1 MFKNVYH
8 DPQKNKI
15 HLWESKNGKT
25 VYSCLDHKAT
35 YYVKDTTETS
45 DITDIYGTRVVKKF
59 AESKKALAQI
69 RKAVKTYESD
79 ISEEV
84 KFLHD
89 RYGDSDERTSS
100 SDYNTVA
107 LDIEIESQNEF
118 PKPELAK
125 YPINLITIN
134 FINRGKV
141 WTIGNRSYT
150 GDSELV
156 KNYECVEDEKQ
167 LLTRFIEVWRRSKID
182 IVTGWNVDTFD
193 LQYIINRC
201 KNLNVD
207 CSDLS
212 PVGKVEVKKNGKCF
226 IAGITILDYIDL
238 YKKFSFTPQP
248 SYKLEYICQYELKK
262 GKKHY
267 EGSIF
272 DIYKNDWNLF
282 VEYNIVDTILIG
294 DLEAK
299 RKFIDLA
306 INLCTESRTPLE
318 KVCSPISLIE
328 GYILKFLHRQNMI
341 MPDRLGSEESEYDE
355 SDEDDELLGGYVEA
369 HPGFYKFLLAF
380 DVESLYPHMIMMLN
394 VSPETK
400 IKNPESFDGLIKT
413 PVDGVFYHKDRKGV
427 LADIV
432 ETIFK
437 ERKTFKTKMFE
448 AEKDGNEELTEYYD
462 SMQMNRK
469 ILINCFHKDT
479 DIMTPSGIKKVKDV
493 REGELVYSMN
503 RETRKVEL
511 KPVEKTFKG
520 FYDGKLV
527 KFESGRSTLRM
538 TPDHKM
544 IYCQGKSKDIREM
557 VASKVMDLKYGYVP
571 CHKKMDYAHEEYI
584 YLTEYVN
591 HNDYYCVLHKDI
603 DTRKAKQE
611 FQYLFGSDAPIITDI
626 GHGSRKRMKYIIGIP
641 DRSKIDKLEE
651 NGYRVHIKHKRDI
664 KCVHQPVKLSM
675 KDFSSFVGWYLAEG
689 CARSG
694 ELKRYGRNV
703 SGVSKF
709 ISISQYVEANPV
721 NHAEICD
728 LMSRI
733 ASKVRI
739 TDRSI
744 TMSSDAMYDIIVE
757 NFGKKF
763 EKRIYKTELG
773 DKLIKEDLHTSMYKG
788 DGNKFRNRYTITTKN
803 RPFMEDYCRL
813 VTELG
818 GTPKVFGDQN
828 SSVYR
833 IVNLKTNV
841 RISESYFSTED
852 YKDFVYCL
860 SVKDNHTVL
869 VGENGSFM
877 WCGQCVYGVL
887 GNKFFHFYDNDNAS
901 VITAGGREL
910 IQFMSQSAN
919 SYFEKFL
926 PKTIAKTY
934 PECVISKAPERSVH
948 VVDTDSNYVSIAPFY
963 EAYVAGGGSMEFM
976 DFANDIDSKILTPFF
991 NRLIGM
997 YCTKFN
1003 IENKINFKREK
1014 IILKMFVQA
1023 KKKYITQIIAN
1034 EKTIYD
1040 TPEIKITGLE
1050 TRKSDLPK
1058 FCKDGLLEMFDS
1070 MFTED
1075 CPNEEKMLAI
1085 VRKYQKI
1092 HKNAAVEDIAIP
1104 KGVKDYKK
1112 YSIDFSEGMRYLPS
1126 TPIHNRASINHNYM
1140 VQKYRL
1146 PFREIDDGAK
1156 IKYVFLK
1163 ENNEIRQNV
1172 IAFDDQWPEKFNSL
1186 FTIDRNT
1193 LFEKSF
1199 LEIAQRIFDVLGFRT
1214 ISLKES
1220 KLGNF
1225 IKRTE

>member
-15 HLWESKNGKT
+15 HLWESKHGKT
-25 VYSCLDHKAT
+25 VYSCLDHKAA
-35 YYVKDTTETS
+35 YYVKDPTDTS
-45 DITDIYGTRVVKKF
+45 DITDIYGTRVIKKF
-59 AESKKALAQI
+59 AESKKALSQI

-84 KFLHD
+84 KFLHA
-89 RYGDSDERTSS
+89 RYGDSEERVPS

-107 LDIEIESQNEF
+107 LDIEIEVVGEF

-141 WTIGNRSYT
+141 WTIGNRPYT
-150 GDSELV
+150 GNSELV

-212 PVGKVEVKKNGKCF
+212 PVGKAEVKKNGKCF

-267 EGSIF
+267 DGSIF
-272 DIYKNDWNLF
+272 DIYKTDWNLF

-294 DLEAK
+294 DLEGK

-318 KVCSPISLIE
+318 KVVSSIWVIE
-328 GYILKFLHRQNMI
+328 GYILRYLHRYNKI
-341 MPDRLGSEESEYDE
+341 MPDRQSLEESEYEE
-355 SDEDDELLGGYVEA
+355 SDDDEELLGGYVEA
-369 HPGFYKFLLAF
+369 HPGFYKYLLSF
-380 DVESLYPHMIMMLN
+380 DVESLYPHMIMMFN
-394 VSPETK
+394 ISPETK
-400 IKNPESFDGLIKT
+400 IKNPESFDDLIKT
-413 PVDGVFYHKDRKGV
+413 PIDGVYYSKKIGI
-427 LADIV
+427 LPEIV

-437 ERKTFKTKMFE
+437 ERKAFKTKMFE

-462 SMQMNRK
+462 SMQMVRK
-469 ILINCFHKDT
+469 ILIN
-479 DIMTPSGIKKVKDV
+479 S
-493 REGELVYSMN
+493 
-503 RETRKVEL
+503 
-511 KPVEKTFKG
+511 
-520 FYDGKLV
+520 
-527 KFESGRSTLRM
+527 
-538 TPDHKM
+538 
-544 IYCQGKSKDIREM
+544 
-557 VASKVMDLKYGYVP
+557 
-571 CHKKMDYAHEEYI
+571 
-584 YLTEYVN
+584 
-591 HNDYYCVLHKDI
+591 
-603 DTRKAKQE
+603 
-611 FQYLFGSDAPIITDI
+611 
-626 GHGSRKRMKYIIGIP
+626 
-641 DRSKIDKLEE
+641 
-651 NGYRVHIKHKRDI
+651 
-664 KCVHQPVKLSM
+664 
-675 KDFSSFVGWYLAEG
+675 
-689 CARSG
+689 
-694 ELKRYGRNV
+694 
-703 SGVSKF
+703 
-709 ISISQYVEANPV
+709 
-721 NHAEICD
+721 
-728 LMSRI
+728 
-733 ASKVRI
+733 
-739 TDRSI
+739 
-744 TMSSDAMYDIIVE
+744 
-757 NFGKKF
+757 
-763 EKRIYKTELG
+763 
-773 DKLIKEDLHTSMYKG
+773 
-788 DGNKFRNRYTITTKN
+788 
-803 RPFMEDYCRL
+803 
-813 VTELG
+813 
-818 GTPKVFGDQN
+818 
-828 SSVYR
+828 
-833 IVNLKTNV
+833 
-841 RISESYFSTED
+841 
-852 YKDFVYCL
+852 
-860 SVKDNHTVL
+860 
-869 VGENGSFM
+869 
-877 WCGQCVYGVL
+877 VYGVL
-887 GNKFFHFYDNDNAS
+887 SNKFFHFFDNDNAS

-910 IQFMSQSAN
+910 IQFMAHSAN
-919 SYFEKFL
+919 SYVKDYL
-926 PKTIAKTY
+926 PKTISKTY
-934 PECVISKAPERSVH
+934 SGISVDSNSIPKTSVAVI
-948 VVDTDSNYVSIAPFY
+948 DTDSCYLSVEPYFLEY
-963 EAYVAGGGSMEFM
+963 RKMGGSMSFM
-976 DFANDIDSKILTPFF
+976 DFANDMDSKILTPFF

-1075 CPNEEKMLAI
+1075 CPNEDKMLAI

-1092 HKNAAVEDIAIP
+1092 HKQAPIEDIAIP

-1140 VQKYRL
+1140 VQKYKL

-1163 ENNEIRQNV
+1163 ENNEIHQNV

-1186 FTIDRNT
+1186 FAIDRNT

-1199 LEIAQRIFDVLGFRT
+1199 MEIAQRIFDVLGFRT